1 MKKDSILI
9 QICEIWFVIVD
20 LNQLYCSKK
29 LVATGRHEQAISDSM
44 DRLASIDRNVTVC
57 LFLLRLLYLFYG
69 ICWGK
74 NFISKYLITST
85 LSREVEKPNKLVK
98 HTKVK
103 KIFSNKTKENQD
115 DKNILKSSEKTFL
128 KYCQSSIW
136 LQQTKQ
142 N

>member
-1 MKKDSILI
+1 MEKDSILV
-9 QICEIWFVIVD
+9 QICEIWFVIVN
-20 LNQLYCSKK
+20 LNLLYCSKNW
-29 LVATGRHEQAISDSM
+29 LRRDDMFLARWIGSHQLTG
-44 DRLASIDRNVTVC
+44 TVC
-57 LFLLRLLYLFYG
+57 LFLFRLLYFNLFYG

-115 DKNILKSSEKTFL
+115 DKDILKSSEKTFL